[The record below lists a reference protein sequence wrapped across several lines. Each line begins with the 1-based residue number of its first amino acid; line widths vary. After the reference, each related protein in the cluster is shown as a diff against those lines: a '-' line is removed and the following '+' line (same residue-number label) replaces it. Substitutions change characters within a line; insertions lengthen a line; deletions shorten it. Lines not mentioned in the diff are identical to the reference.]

1 MLSFSA
7 KDIMER
13 DVITIR
19 KGASIEEA
27 LRLMAENDIS
37 GMPVVDTDGSVV
49 GMITETD
56 VLLKGQVEVPAPRMA
71 LYGLW
76 VMPDELV
83 SKIYRRSRGKLVEDA
98 MTPKVITFTEDS
110 AVTDIAR
117 VMIEHDINRVPILRD
132 GKLVGIVSRSDIVRA
147 MSRLVN
153 GPMPEVGEPDNDGKR
168 KVIELT

>member
-7 KDIMER
+7 KDMMER

-27 LRLMAENDIS
+27 LRLMAENNIS
-37 GMPVVDTDGSVV
+37 GLPVVDTEGNLV
-49 GMITETD
+49 GMISETD
-56 VLLKGQVEVPAPRMA
+56 VLLKGQGSTSAPRMA

-83 SKIYRRSRGKLVEDA
+83 EEIYRRSRGTLVEDA
-98 MTPKVITFTEDS
+98 MTPKVITFTEES

-117 VMIEHDINRVPILRD
+117 VMIEHNINRVPIVRD
-132 GKLVGIVSRSDIVRA
+132 GKVVGIISRSDIVRA
-147 MSRLVN
+147 MARLVN
-153 GPMPEVGEPDNDGKR
+153 GPMPSDSKEDHER